1 MNKHHTVIIAGGGA
15 SGLFLAGLLG
25 KDALVIEKNVRPGR
39 KLLLTGGGSCNYT
52 HDLPPQEMVRHY
64 YDRRAFVTPSL
75 YSLTSECLIEHF
87 SSRGLDS
94 VIREDGKVFPSTLR
108 ASDVLDVL
116 MKDVKTIVTGEAV
129 TSAVKDGNI
138 FTVTTDR
145 ATYTSDY
152 LVIATGGLSYP
163 GTGSTGDGYALAKAF
178 GHRIIPPTAA
188 LCQIRIR
195 NTPFSDLEGISL
207 EDITISTRGKSFKGP
222 AVFTRKGIS
231 GPAAMNLS
239 RYVTETEPV
248 RICFASLSEDEIR
261 NLGGRKKAS
270 GAISQLT
277 GLPSRLVSTLAGPA
291 GDKNIS
297 DLSKED
303 TRRIVSAISSYTFT
317 GTTKKE
323 GMCATVTQGGVDT
336 GEVDRK
342 SLESR
347 LCPRLYIIGECL
359 DVDGECG
366 GYNLSFAFASAFLAA
381 ASIRKS

>member
-25 KDALVIEKNVRPGR
+25 KDALVIEKNGRPGR

-52 HDLPPQEMVRHY
+52 HNLPPQEMVRHY

-75 YSLTSECLIEHF
+75 YSLTSECIIEHF

-116 MKDVKTIVTGEAV
+116 MKDVKAIVTGEAV

-163 GTGSTGDGYALAKAF
+163 GTGSTGDGYTLAKTF

-188 LCQIRIR
+188 LCQIRIM
-195 NTPFSDLEGISL
+195 NTPFSELEGISL

-222 AVFTRKGIS
+222 AVFTRTGIS
-231 GPAAMNLS
+231 GPAAMNIS
-239 RYVTETEPV
+239 RYVTEEEPV
-248 RICFASLSEDEIR
+248 KICFASLSEDKIR

-297 DLSKED
+297 DLSKEE

-381 ASIRKS
+381 SSIRKS